1 MIKLASLMT
10 DQVRVFCGFLL
21 ALFALQ
27 LNADV
32 HSVPVPE
39 TDAAMVRNIKA
50 MAKMP
55 SITDLAWR
63 QPTAIVAGGDGVL
76 AEVEQKSFPS
86 DASLAAVRKY
96 SDSHGGKG
104 LLVWYNGQLVDEH
117 FAENISQKT
126 LFSGFSMHKS
136 VIALAVLAA
145 IEDRIIGSLDDA
157 IGGYLTA
164 WKDDPRGKITLRQL
178 LQQTSG
184 LAHYAYGSGNPKA
197 AALVLSSAISKT
209 ALQYPLMDP
218 PGTLFNY
225 NNVNAQ
231 LAGMV
236 LEQALQQ
243 SGRTYAAYLAARF
256 WRPLGNNEARLWLE
270 GEGGSPRFFMGLH
283 AGLADWLR
291 IGVMLADSGQ
301 KVLSEKSLSAF
312 SSPSDLNKRYGLNV
326 WLGGSWQP
334 ERRYGPTSPMVI
346 PHAEPYLAPDVL
358 FFDGFGGQRVY
369 VVPSAGLV
377 VARFGDVNMTYDDS
391 IIVNTLL
398 RGRIDGDAN
407 SNREDYAKEASNAVY
422 IHRFE
427 QLLRDAKEGTGLSG
441 YDPLAQ
447 LRGADEIIKLP
458 RQKATWLN
466 AEARDWLS
474 ELGVE
479 SNSKA
484 LMIWHKGQVVFEDY
498 FKETDPTTLVVSRS
512 LSKPLSVIAMGRAIE
527 EGFIKDLDEP
537 ASLYL
542 KEWRGTD
549 KAGITLRHLLQM
561 RSGLAPQAF
570 APVPSDVMNRA
581 YLHPYHIEVILYEY
595 PLVTQPGTR
604 YDYSNANSEIIA
616 PIIERATGRR
626 YEEWL
631 TEAVLTPLG
640 AAGGDIWVNRIGGT
654 AHSGCCARLP
664 AETYLRLA
672 LLTLQDGV
680 WQGQRLLPEG
690 YVQDIIT
697 PTVSN
702 PHAGMGIYVAGP
714 YVESR
719 GAANPQLNVGK
730 TNHGEVYLDRDLYL
744 FDGNA
749 NQVIYIIPRHD
760 LLILRVGVAPPKD
773 KPWDNSLLP
782 NRILRELS
790 EATGVKLEPQPERQ
804 TE

>member
-1 MIKLASLMT
+1 MIKVTILIRDYA
-10 DQVRVFCGFLL
+10 RVFFGLLL
-21 ALFALQ
+21 ALLALHTY
-27 LNADV
+27 ADV
-32 HSVPVPE
+32 YSVPMPA
-39 TDAAMVRNIKA
+39 TDTAMARNIEA
-50 MAKMP
+50 MAKIP

-63 QPTAIVAGGDGVL
+63 QPTAIVAGGSGVL
-76 AEVEQKSFPS
+76 PEVKHKVFPS
-86 DASLAAVRKY
+86 GAALAAVREY
-96 SDSHGGKG
+96 SDTHGGKG
-104 LLVWYNGQLVDEH
+104 LLIWYDGQLVDEH
-117 FAENISQKT
+117 FSKNISQKT

-136 VIALAVLAA
+136 LIALTVLAA
-145 IEDRIIGSLDDA
+145 IEDGIVGSLDDP
-157 IGGYLTA
+157 IGGYLSA

-197 AALVLSSAISKT
+197 AALMLSSAINKT
-209 ALQYPLMDP
+209 ALQYPLVDP

-236 LEQALQQ
+236 LEHALER
-243 SGRTYAAYLAARF
+243 SGRTYAEYLTERF
-256 WRPLGNNEARLWLE
+256 WGPLGNNEAKLWLE
-270 GEGGSPRFFMGLH
+270 REGGSPRFFMGMH

-291 IGVMLADSGQ
+291 IGVMLAGSDK
-301 KVLSEKSLSAF
+301 KVLSEQSLSAF

-326 WLGGSWQP
+326 WLGGNWQP
-334 ERRYGPTSPMVI
+334 ERHYGPTTPMAIV
-346 PHAEPYLAPDVL
+346 HAEPYLAPDVL
-358 FFDGFGGQRVY
+358 FFDGFGGQRLY

-377 VARFGDVNMTYDDS
+377 VARFGEVNMTYDDS
-391 IIVNTLL
+391 IIVNILL
-398 RGRIDGDAN
+398 RALIDGDSN
-407 SNREDYAKEASNAVY
+407 SNRQDYAKDASNAVY
-422 IHRFE
+422 IQRFE
-427 QLLRDAKEGTGLSG
+427 QLLRDAKDGKGLSG
-441 YDPLAQ
+441 YDPLAE

-458 RQKATWLN
+458 REKATWLN
-466 AEARDWLS
+466 TEARDWLS
-474 ELGVE
+474 ELGAS

-484 LMIWHKGQVVFEDY
+484 LMILHKGRVVFEDY
-498 FKETDPTTLVVSRS
+498 FKQTDPTTLVVSRS
-512 LSKPLSVIAMGRAIE
+512 LSKPLSVIAMGRAIK

-570 APVPSDVMNRA
+570 APVPNDVMNRA
-581 YLHPYHIEVILYEY
+581 YLHPYHIEVILHEY

-631 TEAVLTPLG
+631 TEAVLAPLG

-672 LLTLQDGV
+672 LLNLQDGV
-680 WQGQRLLPEG
+680 WQGERLLPEG
-690 YVQDIIT
+690 YVEAIIT

-702 PHAGMGIYVAGP
+702 PHAGMGTYVAGP

-719 GAANPQLNVGK
+719 GAANPEFNYGK
-730 TNHGEVYLDRDLYL
+730 TKHGEVYLDRDLYL

-790 EATGVKLEPQPERQ
+790 EATGVKLEPQSER
-804 TE
+804 